1 MLRRV
6 AAAQLELVGDDR
18 EGNLERALAL
28 ARKAIAGR
36 AEFVCFPECMTSDY
50 TRQAERFAEPIP
62 GPSCEPF
69 LELARKSGTYFLI
82 GLFERDGGHIYNTV
96 AILGPDGL
104 AGRYRKRKLW
114 VDTGHLEGLDDP
126 AMFEP
131 GDLPNVLEFGGL
143 RAGVLI
149 CWDGQ
154 YDEVWEEIR
163 AGGARVIFYPN
174 NRGTIEPEVVAKRAK
189 ALRIPIVGVNRVGLR
204 RIYPPDLERTRKAMP
219 HLVVEGDEVYYGA
232 VGDSAIIDAQGRILA
247 HNAGDETL
255 LFADLDVQRD
265 KDNS

>member
-28 ARKAIAGR
+28 ARKAVAGG

-50 TRQAERFAEPIP
+50 TPQAGRFAEPVP

-69 LELARKSGTYFLI
+69 LILAGTSGTYFLI
-82 GLFERDGGHIYNTV
+82 GLFERQGGRIYNTV
-96 AILGPDGL
+96 AILGPGGL
-104 AGRYRKRKLW
+104 VGRYRKRKLW

-126 AMFEP
+126 GMFEP
-131 GDLPNVLEFGGL
+131 GDLPNVLEFAGL
-143 RAGVLI
+143 RAGILV

-163 AGGARVIFYPN
+163 AGGAGVIFYPN
-174 NRGTIEPEVVAKRAK
+174 NRGSIEPQVVAARAR
-189 ALRIPIVGVNRVGLR
+189 ALGIPIVGVNRVGLR
-204 RIYPPDLERTRKAMP
+204 RIYPPDLERTKKAMP
-219 HLVVEGDEVYYGA
+219 HVVVQGDDIYYRA
-232 VGDSAIIDAQGRILA
+232 VGDSAIIDARGHILA
-247 HNAGDETL
+247 HNAGDETV
-255 LFADLDVQRD
+255 LFADLDL
-265 KDNS
+265 

>member
-28 ARKAIAGR
+28 AEKAVAGG

-50 TRQAERFAEPIP
+50 TRQAVHFAEPIP

-69 LELARKSGTYFLI
+69 LELARNSGTYFLI
-82 GLFERDGGHIYNTV
+82 GLFERDRGHIYNTV
-96 AILGPDGL
+96 AILGPEGL
-104 AGRYRKRKLW
+104 VGRYRKRKLW

-131 GDLPNVLEFGGL
+131 GDLPNVLDFGGL
-143 RAGVLI
+143 RVGVLI

-163 AGGARVIFYPN
+163 AGGAQVIFYPN
-174 NRGTIEPEVVAKRAK
+174 NRGSIEPQVVAERAK
-189 ALRIPIVGVNRVGLR
+189 ALSIPIVGVNRVGLR
-204 RIYPPDLERTRKAMP
+204 RIYPPDLERTKKAMP
-219 HLVVEGDEVYYGA
+219 HLVVKGDEVYYRA
-232 VGDSAIIDAQGRILA
+232 VGDSAIIDAQGTILA
-247 HNAGDETL
+247 HNVGEETL
-255 LFADLDVQRD
+255 LFADLDL
-265 KDNS
+265 